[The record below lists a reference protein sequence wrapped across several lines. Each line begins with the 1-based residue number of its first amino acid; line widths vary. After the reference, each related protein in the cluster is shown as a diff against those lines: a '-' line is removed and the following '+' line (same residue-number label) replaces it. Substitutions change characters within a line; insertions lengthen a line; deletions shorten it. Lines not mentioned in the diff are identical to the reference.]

1 VKRIPAAR
9 SVPMISMSTPS
20 RVRKSRAPPPPT
32 WMQNSKKPQS
42 TQGNPSECFLTSRTR
57 FLSLIS
63 TDHHIRCSLSP
74 LQLELEAES
83 TA

>member
-1 VKRIPAAR
+1 
-9 SVPMISMSTPS
+9 
-20 RVRKSRAPPPPT
+20 
-32 WMQNSKKPQS
+32 MQNSKKPQS